1 MRTGRVEGMAIQPLV
16 VHVADDEYLSAG
28 TDGISPQFIKQP

>member
-1 MRTGRVEGMAIQPLV
+1 MAIQPLV
-16 VHVADDEYLSAG
+16 VHIADDEYLSAD